1 MFKKVFLT
9 ILISTLLI
17 FIALLAGGF
26 YLYKTGYL
34 QKQAVEYVEQQIY
47 STQDVGQSNLL
58 SDLLGYTEPKNY
70 LLLFLNNT
78 EIRPG
83 GGFIGSYGVV
93 TLDQGKSDILKIEG
107 TEIIDNLAPDFVSV
121 PPDPL
126 INFLKIDRWSF
137 RDSNWSP
144 DFYESTKKSLELYG
158 KENGL
163 LSGNI
168 DAVFAFTPTVIE
180 EVLKIAGPI
189 EVDGIV
195 FNAENF
201 TEVLE
206 YEVEYGFQD
215 KGVHFSDRKDL
226 LADLG
231 PILLNKVKTSALLN
245 WSEYLKLFEDMA
257 EQKQVMIYSENED
270 WQKIIEIKNLDGRI
284 KKTDGDYLLWA
295 DANLGALKTDVAI
308 KRTLD
313 YKIYPVEPKKYLAEV
328 EMVYEHT
335 GEFSW
340 RVSRYIDYARIF
352 VPAGSQSVDT
362 ENLKD
367 FAEGEYLDLTWMG
380 ASIIIEPGQTKS
392 LKFSYYLSDDIVEDI
407 ENGNYNL
414 LVQKE
419 LGLVGAGLT
428 LNMDFGKKITDA
440 EPNEESEY
448 WGDNIY
454 NYHTDLKVDKS
465 FNIKL

>member
-1 MFKKVFLT
+1 MFKKIFLT
-9 ILISTLLI
+9 ILIFTLL
-17 FIALLAGGF
+17 FLVAFLVGGF
-26 YLYKTGYL
+26 YLYKIGYL
-34 QKQAVEYVEQQIY
+34 QKQAIEYVEQQIY
-47 STQDVGQSNLL
+47 STQDVGQPNLL
-58 SDLLGYTEPKNY
+58 SDLLGYVESKNY

-83 GGFIGSYGVV
+83 GGFIGSYGVI
-93 TLDQGKSDILKIEG
+93 TLDQGKADILKIEG

-144 DFYESTKKSLELYG
+144 DFYESTKKSLELYS

-163 LSGNI
+163 LNGNI

-180 EVLKIAGPI
+180 EILKIVGPI

-206 YEVEYGFQD
+206 YEVEYGYRD
-215 KGVHFSDRKDL
+215 KGVHFSNRKDL

-245 WSEYLKLFEDMA
+245 WSEYLKLFEDMT
-257 EQKQVMIYSENED
+257 EQKQVMAYSENED

-308 KRTLD
+308 KRTLN
-313 YKIYPVEPKKYLAEV
+313 YKIYLVEPKKYLAEV

-340 RVSRYIDYARIF
+340 RVSRYINYARVF
-352 VPAGSQSVDT
+352 VPAGSQATDT

-367 FAEGEYLDLTWMG
+367 FVEGEYLDLTWMG

-392 LKFSYYLSDDIVEDI
+392 LKFSYYLPDNIVEDI
-407 ENGNYNL
+407 ENGDYNL

-419 LGLVGAGLT
+419 LGLVGADLT
-428 LNMDFGKKITDA
+428 LNLDFGKKITDA
-440 EPNEESEY
+440 VPSEEQKY
-448 WGDNIY
+448 WGDEMY
-454 NYHTDLKVDKS
+454 VYYTDLKVDKS